1 MSRPVA
7 FVAFLALSWSHVTG
21 LRCDMGSGGIAMA
34 AGHGGHSAAGASPV
48 PDPATAPHWAA
59 TRHAHSPPAA
69 DDAHTRRV
77 ATAADTGS
85 PHSTP
90 DHGVPSTPR
99 PPDHG
104 GAHGCLMIMACSIAS
119 PRPAHP
125 AAMIRVPTVLV
136 RAAFPAPPIPV
147 AADLAV
153 ETPPPRHTV

>member
-1 MSRPVA
+1 MNRSVA
-7 FVAFLALSWSHVTG
+7 FVAFLALSWSHVAG

-34 AGHGGHSAAGASPV
+34 AGHGSHSAAEASPV
-48 PDPATAPHWAA
+48 LDPTAPHQAA
-59 TRHAHSPPAA
+59 THHPHSPAAA
-69 DDAHTRRV
+69 DDAHTRRG
-77 ATAADTGS
+77 TAGADRGS
-85 PHSTP
+85 SHPTPHHRAP
-90 DHGVPSTPR
+90 
-99 PPDHG
+99 
-104 GAHGCLMIMACSIAS
+104 HGCLMIMACSIAS